1 MPYIDPEVVAQ
12 AKRVDLLTYL
22 QERDPEELVRVS
34 ASTWCTREHDSLKIS
49 NGKWY
54 WWSRGFGGRSAL
66 DYLIKVRGLSFL
78 DAVRDIA
85 GAAADAPRP
94 RLAQVRRPAADDAP
108 RPARRPFELPPAD
121 ATPEA
126 VAYLVRRGIA
136 REVLDECVSRGVV
149 YGTRRGRYANA
160 VFVGPGPDGRPRYAA
175 LRGCSGS
182 FKGEAPGSDKR
193 YSFHLDPGRGGE
205 LHVFE
210 AAIDAL
216 SYATLAAMRGED
228 WRSLNL
234 LSLGGVPPASV
245 GVRRGCVPP
254 ALERH
259 LADRPRIRALRLHL
273 DNDAPGLNA
282 AALVSTVLCDR
293 YRVAIEPPQSGK
305 DVNDE
310 LMSALGRA
318 RATAGRAR

>member
-1 MPYIDPEVVAQ
+1 MPYIDPEIVAQ
-12 AKRVDLLTYL
+12 TKRIDLLTYL

-66 DYLIKVRGLSFL
+66 DYLIKVRGMSFL

-85 GAAADAPRP
+85 GDAAEA
-94 RLAQVRRPAADDAP
+94 PAARPLPPRGPAGP
-108 RPARRPFELPPAD
+108 VQRPARRPFELPPAD

-126 VAYLVRRGIA
+126 VAYLARRGIA
-136 REVLDECVSRGVV
+136 REVLDECVSRGIV
-149 YGTRRGRYANA
+149 YGTRRGRFANA
-160 VFVGPGPDGRPRYAA
+160 VFVGTGPDGRPRYAA

-193 YSFHLDPGRGGE
+193 CSFHLDPGRGGE

-216 SYATLAAMRGED
+216 SYATLAVMRGED

-245 GVRRGCVPP
+245 GVRKGCVPP

-259 LADRPRIRALRLHL
+259 LADRPRIRSLRLHL

-293 YRVAIEPPQSGK
+293 YRVAIEPPRSGK
-305 DVNDE
+305 DVNEE
-310 LMSALGRA
+310 LMLALGRG